1 MVRLTGLGCTYPMQ
15 KPVLVLG
22 ATGKTGRRIVDQLTA
37 RGLPVRTASRSGQPP
52 FLWEDESTWAPLLE
66 NAASVYI
73 AYYPDIGAPGA
84 AATVGAFAER
94 AVSLG
99 VPRIVLLSGRGEEEA
114 ARSEQEVRKS
124 GADWTIL
131 RASWFAQNFSEGF
144 LLDLVLSGQVVL
156 PAGAVV
162 EPFVDVDDIADVAVA
177 ALTETGHSNKLY
189 ELTGPYALTFADA
202 VAEIAAASG
211 RDIRYQQVSVED
223 FAAMLAGVIDEP
235 GYAEFLS
242 YLFTDVLDGRNSQTV
257 DGVQQA
263 LGRPATSF
271 RDYARKAAPAWK
283 IS

>member
-1 MVRLTGLGCTYPMQ
+1 MQ
-15 KPVLVLG
+15 KPILVLG
-22 ATGKTGRRIVDQLTA
+22 ATGKTGRRIVAQLTD
-37 RGLPVRTASRSGQPP
+37 RGLPVRTGSRSGEPP

-66 NAASVYI
+66 NAASVYV

-99 VPRIVLLSGRGEEEA
+99 VSRIVLLSGRGEEEA
-114 ARSEQEVRKS
+114 VRSEQEVRRS

-144 LLDLVLSGQVVL
+144 LLDQVLSGEVVL
-156 PAGAVV
+156 PAGTVV

-202 VAEIAAASG
+202 VAEIAKASG
-211 RDIRYQQVSVED
+211 RDIRYQQVSVDD

-263 LGRPATSF
+263 LGRPARSF
-271 RDYARKAAPAWK
+271 REYAENAAGAWTVG
-283 IS
+283 

>member
-1 MVRLTGLGCTYPMQ
+1 MQ
-15 KPVLVLG
+15 KPILVLG

-37 RGLPVRTASRSGQPP
+37 LGLPVRTGSRSGEPP
-52 FLWEDESTWAPLLE
+52 FRWEDRSTWAPLLE

-99 VPRIVLLSGRGEEEA
+99 VTRIVLLSGRGEEEA
-114 ARSEQEVRKS
+114 ARGEQEVRKS
-124 GADWTIL
+124 GADLTIV

-144 LLDLVLSGQVVL
+144 LLDQVLSGEVVL
-156 PAGAVV
+156 PAGAVP

-177 ALTETGHSNKLY
+177 ALTEPGHSNKVY

-202 VAEIAAASG
+202 VAEIAEAAG
-211 RDIRYQQVSVED
+211 RDIRYQQISVED
-223 FAAMLAGVIDEP
+223 FGAMLAGIVADEF
-235 GYAEFLS
+235 GYAEFLT

-263 LGRPATSF
+263 LGRPARSF
-271 RDYARKAAPAWK
+271 RDYAQKAAPAWK
-283 IS
+283 VG

>member
-1 MVRLTGLGCTYPMQ
+1 MQ

-22 ATGKTGRRIVDQLTA
+22 ATGKTGRRIVDQLTS
-37 RGLPVRTASRSGQPP
+37 RGVAVRTGSRSGEPP
-52 FLWEDESTWAPLLE
+52 FRWEDESTWAPLLT
-66 NAASVYI
+66 NAASVYV
-73 AYYPDIGAPGA
+73 AYYPDISAPGA

-99 VPRIVLLSGRGEEEA
+99 VSRIVLLSGRGEEEA
-114 ARSEQEVRKS
+114 VRSEQEVRKS

-144 LLDLVLSGQVVL
+144 LLDQVLSGEVVL
-156 PAGAVV
+156 PAGTVV

-202 VAEIAAASG
+202 VAEIAEASG
-211 RDIRYQQVSVED
+211 RDIRYQQVSIED

-235 GYAEFLS
+235 GYAEFLT

-263 LGRPATSF
+263 LGRPARSF
-271 RDYARKAAPAWK
+271 RDYAKNAAGAWTV
-283 IS
+283 S